1 MDNILQGSLKHF
13 SVSELLHFLIG
24 GKKTGTLN
32 LNQDGRSTW
41 IYVTD
46 GSLAYAFSN
55 QEQFRLGT
63 LLQRRKKIS
72 KAQRQQLDDV
82 MLKEGEKFTQAAI
95 NQKLFKPEQLQD
107 FLKTQVSEI
116 LADVT
121 GWENGNFSMTDT
133 ANAPAL
139 AVPLNIDL
147 EAVIAQ
153 GAMKNEEWQRCKE
166 KLPDTGTVFR
176 VMGDPETQGKITL
189 SVDQWKVL
197 FKVDGERTLED
208 LVREADEDPI
218 EVYKVIFDL
227 LQNGLIEELPVAER
241 PARSAAA
248 ERPRAAAPEPGRTM
262 PMEPVQAPAVPA
274 PAPEPKKHG
283 EKPPRK
289 LELDHAAPE
298 PAVKHQSDQTPVPFV
313 MAMTSPSMPSIEIPA
328 PPRTAAP
335 EPPRVE
341 VPEPPRVRIP
351 EPPPPPPVE
360 IPRVEA
366 KPVQEAPKPA
376 HAPMPEQAA
385 TVMEAKISVDDMF
398 VASLTLDT
406 ADRTSVPLYEAEYV
420 IGRDAANA
428 IHIPDGSV
436 SSVHARVFKA
446 GGGYTIE
453 DLKSRNGTYV
463 NGERVERKLLQE
475 NDKIRLGKVLLTYNV
490 AAEMRPQM
498 ATMFETPRP
507 S

>member
-166 KLPDTGTVFR
+166 KLPDTGMVFR

-248 ERPRAAAPEPGRTM
+248 ERPRAAAPEAARTM
-262 PMEPVQAPAVPA
+262 PMEPVQAPPA

-298 PAVKHQSDQTPVPFV
+298 PPVQHQSDQTPVPFI
-313 MAMTSPSMPSIEIPA
+313 MAMTSPSIEIPA

-366 KPVQEAPKPA
+366 RPVQEAPKPA

-406 ADRTSVPLYEAEYV
+406 ADRTSFPLYEAEYV